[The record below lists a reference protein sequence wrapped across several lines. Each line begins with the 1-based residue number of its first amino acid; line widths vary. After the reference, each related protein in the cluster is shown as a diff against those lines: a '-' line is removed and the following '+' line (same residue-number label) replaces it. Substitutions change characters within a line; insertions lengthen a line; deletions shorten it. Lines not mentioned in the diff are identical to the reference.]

1 MKQTTFAVILLAAV
15 LSQSAFAYEYTEPF
29 TYQQTLLTSDS
40 SVDALPAM
48 PRGRSTTL
56 GGEITHVDTVRDELT
71 LKIVGGRRMKVFF
84 DARTQAYLDGKRI
97 PLRDLSL
104 SEHASVQT
112 LLDGTNIFALSI
124 HILSQTPAGDVH
136 GTILNFNPQTME
148 LTMTTTLL
156 SDPFRLLLPADVN
169 IRRAG
174 QRQFTSL
181 FSGTSDLVRG
191 TLISATFQSDK
202 NGRGEARQITILA
215 TPGST
220 FVFSGTL
227 SSLDMHTGVLVV
239 IDPRDSQSYR
249 IFFNPARLSVAKN
262 FHLGD
267 HIRVTAIYDGA
278 RYTARELFLN

>member
-1 MKQTTFAVILLAAV
+1 MTQSTFTVMLLAV
-15 LSQSAFAYEYTEPF
+15 FFTQSAFACAHTVAF
-29 TYQQTLLTSDS
+29 TYQQVLLTSDS
-40 SVDALPAM
+40 SVDALPAI

-56 GGEITHVDTVRDELT
+56 GGEITHVDNVRDELT
-71 LKIVGGRRMKVFF
+71 LTIVGGPRMKILF

-97 PLRDLSL
+97 SLRNLGL
-104 SEHASVQT
+104 PEHASVQT
-112 LLDGTNIFALSI
+112 LLDGTTIYALSI
-124 HILSQTPAGDVH
+124 HILSQSPAGDVH
-136 GTILNFNPQTME
+136 GTILNFNPKTME

-156 SDPFRLLLPADVN
+156 SDPIRLFLPADVV
-169 IRRAG
+169 IHRAG
-174 QRQFTSL
+174 QRQFASV

-191 TLISATFQSDK
+191 TLISAIFHSDK
-202 NGRGEARQITILA
+202 KGRGEARQITILA

-249 IFFNPARLSVAKN
+249 IFFNPSRLSVARN
-262 FHLGD
+262 CHLGD

-278 RYTARELFLN
+278 RYTARELLVD

>member
-1 MKQTTFAVILLAAV
+1 MKHFTLAVILLAAF
-15 LSQSAFAYEYTEPF
+15 LTQSAFAYAYTEPF
-29 TYQQTLLTSDS
+29 TYQQTLLTSDR
-40 SVDALPAM
+40 SVDALPAI
-48 PRGRSTTL
+48 PKGRSTTL
-56 GGEITHVDTVRDELT
+56 GGEITHVDSVRDELT
-71 LKIVGGRRMKVFF
+71 LKIVGGRRMAILF

-97 PLRDLSL
+97 PLRNLGL

-124 HILSQTPAGDVH
+124 HILSQSPAGDLH

-156 SDPFRLLLPADVN
+156 SDPIRLLLPADVD

-174 QRQFTSL
+174 QRQFSSL

-191 TLISATFQSDK
+191 TLISATFHSDK
-202 NGRGEARQITILA
+202 SGRGEARQITILA

-227 SSLDMHTGVLVV
+227 SSLDIHAGVLVV
-239 IDPRDSQSYR
+239 IDPHDSQSYR
-249 IFFNPARLSVAKN
+249 IFFNPSRLSVART

-267 HIRVTAIYDGA
+267 HIRVTAEYDGA